1 MATTIKIT
9 AQNYIDI
16 NYIYQQT
23 GNIENSGI
31 LDLDDNPII
40 ITKHDQLT
48 VVDDVYLTSLPRS
61 MIPNRTCFMNELT
74 IRIPKEENI
83 LIFNHE
89 VQKKAHING
98 AIHSFGEHAE
108 FKGNVNIQNAPFTK
122 FAAKAHKGIKL
133 TDCPNVEFP
142 KNWDVTGQLEFA
154 RSGTGVLDLKNGQ
167 GVRINYCP
175 NITEIS
181 GKINGNTTLLE
192 WNGKLNATMW
202 EVYIQYESEIPEIG
216 ENLKLR
222 DSFTLFN
229 TTTNKTDEDKLQIYK
244 LIPIMNKCSIPIRAS
259 IVETLLKNNDLA
271 IAVKQLSEK
280 TINEEM
286 KYEVDPT
293 FIKFLEEVLR
303 VKKELQ
309 NKTKSIKQALE
320 NPEIS
325 VN

>member
-31 LDLDDNPII
+31 LDQDDNPII
-40 ITKHDQLT
+40 ITEHDQLT

-74 IRIPKEENI
+74 IRIPKDENI

-89 VQKKAHING
+89 VRKKAHING
-98 AIHSFGEHAE
+98 AIHSFGKHAE
-108 FKGNVNIQNAPFTK
+108 FKKNVTIENAPFSQFT
-122 FAAKAHKGIKL
+122 AKAHKGIKL
-133 TDCPNVEFP
+133 TDCPNAEFP
-142 KNWDVTGQLEFA
+142 KNWDVRGQLEFL
-154 RSGTGVLDLKNGQ
+154 RSGTGVLNLKNGR

-181 GKINGNTTLLE
+181 GEINGNTTLLE

-202 EVYIQYESEIPEIG
+202 EVYIQYEKQIPEIG
-216 ENLKLR
+216 EDLKLK
-222 DSFTLFN
+222 DSLSLFN
-229 TTTNKTDEDKLQIYK
+229 TTTNQMDDKDQIYK
-244 LIPIMNKCSIPIRAS
+244 LIPIINKCSVPIRAM
-259 IVETLLKNNDLA
+259 IVETLLKNNDLT

-293 FIKFLEEVLR
+293 CIKFLEKVLK

-309 NKTKSIKQALE
+309 NKTKNIKQALE
-320 NPEIS
+320 NPEIL